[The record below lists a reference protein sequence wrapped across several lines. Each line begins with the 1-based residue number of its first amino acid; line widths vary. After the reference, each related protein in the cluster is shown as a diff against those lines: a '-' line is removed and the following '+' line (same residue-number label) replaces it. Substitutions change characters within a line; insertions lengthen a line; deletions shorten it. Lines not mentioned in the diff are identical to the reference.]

1 MIVKSDL
8 NTYVNL
14 KYGIDIWHIFTFS
27 NIFVHVDDD
36 NADRIIIISS
46 LTHSVSN
53 VIGV

>member
-27 NIFVHVDDD
+27 NIFVHVHDD

-46 LTHSVSN
+46 LTHSVSS
-53 VIGV
+53 VIEV